1 MCRNGVQPP
10 RMSKVRETVQPP
22 ARANSHDTHSENS
35 KMKSDRNELRRA
47 LALPEYPRSAKYD
60 AEWLIE
66 TRMGP
71 NSVWLMES
79 LSQVMRLEPGMRVLD
94 MGCGMAASSIFL
106 AREFG
111 VEVWATDLGID
122 PHENWK
128 RICEAGVQDRVY
140 PIKAD
145 AKSLPFAS
153 GFFDAS
159 LSVDAYHYFGTD
171 DLYIGYYAD
180 FVRSNGQIGIV
191 VPGLVDEMTEVLPSH
206 LVPYWEWEFGSFHS
220 ANWWRRHWHKT
231 GKTVV
236 DHAEMVPDGWR
247 HWLLWNE
254 IYDREVGREGHEEAK
269 MLHAD
274 QGRNFGFARIVG
286 RVP

>member
-1 MCRNGVQPP
+1 MEFD
-10 RMSKVRETVQPP
+10 K
-22 ARANSHDTHSENS
+22 D
-35 KMKSDRNELRRA
+35 ELQSA

-60 AEWLIE
+60 AKWLIE

-79 LSQVMRLEPGMRVLD
+79 LSQVTHLEPGMRVLD

-106 AREFG
+106 AKEFG
-111 VEVWATDLGID
+111 VEVWATDLMIAPD
-122 PHENWK
+122 ENWK
-128 RICEAGVQDRVY
+128 RVCEAGLQDRVF

-145 AKSLPFAS
+145 ARSLPFAK

-180 FVRSNGQIGIV
+180 FVKSGGQIGIV
-191 VPGLVDEMTEVLPSH
+191 VPGLVEEITGVVPSH
-206 LVPYWEWEFGSFHS
+206 LAPYWEWEFGSFHC
-220 ANWWRRHWHKT
+220 ANWWRHHWQKT
-231 GKTVV
+231 ERAVV
-236 DHAEMVPDGWR
+236 DHAEMVPDGGR

-254 IYDREVGREGHEEAK
+254 IYDRQVGREGHEEAE
-269 MLHAD
+269 MLRAD
-274 QGRNFGFARIVG
+274 DGRNLGFVRVVA